1 MRLQAGKPE
10 RSAAFLTLAAALL
23 SALHCS
29 SDGIRDRP
37 ISFSE
42 WRAQQTIEY
51 VNKRYAVRQQ
61 SLEMLPVMVVSHYT
75 AMDSLD
81 VSYNYM
87 NREEME
93 SGRSQLKKAGGANIA
108 VHYLVGK
115 AGDIYRLMPENKIG
129 RHVIGLNR
137 HAIGIENVGVDENS
151 LTMAQV
157 EANALIVRR
166 LAKKYPIRYLIGHSE
181 YRKFENTPLWEELDR
196 SYRTEKFDPGE
207 WFMTALRER
216 VADLSLAGEYNRSE
230 IPDRIGFI
238 LRQAMARGE
247 FSGVALV
254 IDNGRVVYR
263 AAHGTN
269 PESGQP
275 LTTDDSFYLA
285 SAAKPITALAI
296 ARLEAER
303 RLSFDTN
310 VAQFFPELK
319 SLLAGVKI
327 SHLLSHTSGLD
338 DYYRYGRPAP
348 GFSNEDALRLIATQK
363 KLLARPGTR
372 FHYANSNF
380 LLLAELA
387 QRLQNQPFAQVVG
400 ASVLSPAAM
409 QNTTFLADETKP
421 KTVPALDPEGA
432 IFRYGYRAVGP
443 GGLASTIDDLAAL
456 DLAFM
461 DDRLLTRKQRDRLL
475 KPGFRAEKRPEFY
488 AMGWY
493 VLPGRQT
500 VSHDGNFNGYHTM
513 NWMQLKK
520 RQAIILLSN
529 RYTTKIREITGEID
543 RALNG
548 LEALEL
554 R

>member
-1 MRLQAGKPE
+1 MTGQKYATGALQWPGI
-10 RSAAFLTLAAALL
+10 LAAILPLAM
-23 SALHCS
+23 HCS
-29 SDGIRDRP
+29 SDRIRDRP

-42 WRAQQTIEY
+42 WRAQQTLEY

-81 VSYNYM
+81 ISYDYM

-93 SGRSQLKKAGGANIA
+93 SGRKELKKAGGANIA

-137 HAIGIENVGVDENS
+137 HAIGIENVGIDENS

-166 LAKKYPIRYLIGHSE
+166 LKKQYPIRYLIGHSE

-196 SYRTEKFDPGE
+196 NYRTEKFDPGE

-247 FSGVALV
+247 FSGAALV
-254 IDNGRVVYR
+254 IDDGKVIYR

-269 PESGQP
+269 PETGKP
-275 LTTDDSFYLA
+275 LTAEDRFYLA
-285 SAAKPITALAI
+285 SAAKSITALAI

-303 RLSFDTN
+303 RLSFDAN
-310 VAQFFPELK
+310 VAQFFPELR

-327 SHLLSHTSGLD
+327 SHLLSHTSGLE
-338 DYYRYGRPAP
+338 DYYRNGRPAP
-348 GFSNEDALRLIATQK
+348 GFNNEDALRLIGQQK
-363 KLLARPGTR
+363 KLLARPGAR
-372 FHYANSNF
+372 FHYSNSNF
-380 LLLAELA
+380 LLLAEIA
-387 QRLQNQPFAQVVG
+387 QRLQKEPFARIVQ
-400 ASVLSPAAM
+400 ASVLKPLAM
-409 QNTTFLADETKP
+409 QNTTFLADETGP
-421 KTVPALDPEGA
+421 KTVAALDPDGA
-432 IFRYGYRAVGP
+432 IFRYGYRTVGP
-443 GGLASTIDDLAAL
+443 GGMVSTVDDLAAL
-456 DLAFM
+456 DLAIM
-461 DDRLLTRKQRDRLL
+461 DDRLLTRRQRDRLL
-475 KPGFRAEKRPEFY
+475 KPGLRAEKRPEFY
-488 AMGWY
+488 AFGFY
-493 VLPGRQT
+493 VLPGRKT
-500 VSHDGNFNGYHTM
+500 ASHDGNFNGYHAM

-529 RYTTKIREITGEID
+529 RYTTKIRDITAEID